1 MVWHIIRAD
10 ILLIAGIF
18 RLTPAGLGKIL
29 RNLQNICTY
38 YMLNHLI
45 RCMYLSFIEEK
56 KKLYLRIQ
64 EPGFNNAVLP
74 IMAEKGFEILV
85 FSRKLN
91 IMQGS

>member
-1 MVWHIIRAD
+1 
-10 ILLIAGIF
+10 
-18 RLTPAGLGKIL
+18 
-29 RNLQNICTY
+29 
-38 YMLNHLI
+38 
-45 RCMYLSFIEEK
+45 MYLSFIEEK